1 MMMFFAPPITW
12 AMAEMAD
19 QPAVLALTNSTGR
32 THTHLDWRP
41 VEDWLG
47 SQPFLLAK
55 RGKRVVGAL
64 ACPPDPPHTA
74 WVRLFAASTGEAPE
88 KVWNLLWPRTWEMLQ
103 SARVKIVAGMS
114 LDPWM
119 KKLYQI
125 AGFTYILDVVV
136 LARSRRPPAP
146 GMTPGPAR
154 IRRAHLRDYEAII
167 AADLAAFAPPWQ
179 MSPPVIRTA
188 IAQAEY
194 LTVAEVGGEVVGYQL
209 TTPAQEGGHLAR
221 LAVLLHWQGQGIGQ
235 ALIADLT
242 AYYDQRGARTLTVNT
257 QNTNTASLAV
267 YRRAGFELNG
277 TRFPVL
283 QLTLG

>member
-103 SARVKIVAGMS
+103 SARVKIKVPPSKRREFAPSEARQDGGQ
-114 LDPWM
+114 D
-119 KKLYQI
+119 KRNI
-125 AGFTYILDVVV
+125 AG
-136 LARSRRPPAP
+136 RQCR
-146 GMTPGPAR
+146 
-154 IRRAHLRDYEAII
+154 
-167 AADLAAFAPPWQ
+167 
-179 MSPPVIRTA
+179 
-188 IAQAEY
+188 
-194 LTVAEVGGEVVGYQL
+194 
-209 TTPAQEGGHLAR
+209 
-221 LAVLLHWQGQGIGQ
+221 
-235 ALIADLT
+235 
-242 AYYDQRGARTLTVNT
+242 
-257 QNTNTASLAV
+257 
-267 YRRAGFELNG
+267 
-277 TRFPVL
+277 
-283 QLTLG
+283 